1 MKLGIAWSE
10 PSTRRGLVMMIGG
23 AAALY
28 NSVMGGHLNVDALM
42 HSASFWLGAAATV
55 AGALGLFVRDVAPSS
70 PSLPPIELQ
79 GRAMGAAGGAD
90 SRPVADELRNDV
102 LPHGG
107 PGPGPTDR
115 DSTAG
120 WNG

>member
-55 AGALGLFVRDVAPSS
+55 AGALGLFVRDGAPSS

-79 GRAMGAAGGAD
+79 GRAMGAADGAD
-90 SRPVADELRNDV
+90 SRPVADELCNDV
-102 LPHGG
+102 LSHGG
-107 PGPGPTDR
+107 PGPEPADR